1 VNVSFFATLR
11 QVVGER
17 SADVPV
23 PAGGTVRDVLRS
35 ATDLYPGLRPLLLDD
50 SGALLGNVHV
60 IVNGRDVWYLSH
72 GLETPLVETDK
83 VLFFPAVGGGAST

>member
-1 VNVSFFATLR
+1 VNVSFYATLR
-11 QVVGER
+11 PIVGDR
-17 SADVPV
+17 TVDVPA
-23 PAGGTVRDVLRS
+23 PPGASVRDLLRA

-50 SGALLGNVHV
+50 SGVLLGNVHV

-72 GLETPLVETDK
+72 GLETPLAETDK